1 MNCDI
6 FRTLRSEIGQ
16 VKSTTLGERQRIAG
30 SVNKFVRFD
39 DIYKTILNIIM

>member
-6 FRTLRSEIGQ
+6 FRTLRSEIVQ

-30 SVNKFVRFD
+30 SVNKFVRID
-39 DIYKTILNIIM
+39 NIYAYILNVIM